1 MARMTITYIITD
13 FDLWWPYTDQGKTPW
28 RVRKEK
34 KRVSMREKPK
44 LMWIEIG
51 AQSTAS
57 DMNERNEKKRCTI
70 GRKRWY

>member
-1 MARMTITYIITD
+1 MAKITYKITD

-57 DMNERNEKKRCTI
+57 DMNERNEKK
-70 GRKRWY
+70 KVYNW